1 MHVPVSAG
9 RYHGTDSWTKKNS
22 VKTLWHGRH
31 VKWNVRLRHFWNE
44 YRWSWTKRTETDRMT
59 VEMGVAGLLMSPP
72 TVSVYPD
79 GPSLRCCTL
88 LVFLNL
94 NVPNLP
100 SRKVWSHCSQDNPG
114 GGRPEAK
121 VAANHKCERS
131 EASCSRFHF
140 QVWVVLSL
148 T

>member
-72 TVSVYPD
+72 TVSVYPEFPTD
-79 GPSLRCCTL
+79 QAC
-88 LVFLNL
+88 
-94 NVPNLP
+94 
-100 SRKVWSHCSQDNPG
+100 
-114 GGRPEAK
+114 
-121 VAANHKCERS
+121 AAAPFS
-131 EASCSRFHF
+131 YS
-140 QVWVVLSL
+140 
-148 T
+148 